1 MHALNAVCTRFNDQL
16 KAAMA
21 AIHLLSDQ
29 GCVPREI
36 RLSDRRPVIVID
48 RPGTFIQGAM
58 RRRERV
64 GVVVRSVMAA
74 PFYGCQVEWE
84 VSEQRGVQVHQA

>member
-1 MHALNAVCTRFNDQL
+1 
-16 KAAMA
+16 
-21 AIHLLSDQ
+21 
-29 GCVPREI
+29 
-36 RLSDRRPVIVID
+36 
-48 RPGTFIQGAM
+48 M